1 MLNFCLLCINY
12 KYHTNF
18 LLQSDFAQGI
28 VAMSG
33 ANIVLEDCTFENFY
47 SGIVVHKGAQVC
59 YTDILLSEYNINLLA
74 IAILKEVLKDY
85 FYATKII

>member
-1 MLNFCLLCINY
+1 MNVIF
-12 KYHTNF
+12 F

-59 YTDILLSEYNINLLA
+59 YTDLISQYNVN
-74 IAILKEVLKDY
+74 
-85 FYATKII
+85 